1 MAYIITVAETAK
13 ALGVTSSRV
22 YQLIEQGTIAAER
35 IGRTWL
41 VDDVSVRERAEHP
54 VSAGRPKA
62 QQTSS
67 QTTFSLMN
75 RTHPV
80 LEFHYDEEGGS
91 FGEVVSIDDPRRAP
105 LGIVSARGTKASTKA
120 LRYWWAHRAIPA
132 TRAGLDARLRELG
145 IDDPSRLLGIVSA
158 RGTKAS
164 TKALRYWWAHR
175 AIPATRAGLD
185 ARLRE
190 LGIDDPSRL
199 PFKSLGLSL
208 SDQYWVRPKDS
219 SIRWEDVNYFHN
231 GFDLEGDSW
240 LSGVGLR
247 SPDNTS
253 EGELPKRWV
262 LEDGRRVLL
271 KGAGPLG
278 QEPYNEAAATS
289 LFRRLLPTESYVP
302 YEVRLGDAGPVSACR
317 CFLRDDEEYIPAY
330 YVRQIA
336 RQPNHHSDYRHM
348 VECLTRLGVSDAEA
362 RLSQMI
368 VCDDIL
374 GNFDRHYRNF
384 GVVRNV
390 ETLECRMA
398 PLFDSG
404 SCLWCNA
411 PTDALLRGSWKFSTK
426 PFHEDA
432 NHQLRL
438 VDDYS
443 WFDPAVLEGFVDE
456 VVAILGENP
465 VLADRLGAVAEAVQ
479 WRIGRILAVL

>member
-1 MAYIITVAETAK
+1 MAHVITVAEAAK
-13 ALGVTSSRV
+13 TLGVSSARV
-22 YQLIEQGTIAAER
+22 YQLLEQGSLSAER
-35 IGRTWL
+35 VGRTWL
-41 VDDVSVRERAEHP
+41 VDDASVRERAEHP

-62 QQTSS
+62 QRPVHE
-67 QTTFSLMN
+67 TTFSLMN
-75 RTHPV
+75 RTYPV
-80 LEFHYDEEGGS
+80 LEFLYDEESGS
-91 FGEVVSIDDPRRAP
+91 FGGIVSIDDPQRAP

-132 TRAGLDARLRELG
+132 TRTGLDARLRELG
-145 IDDPSRLLGIVSA
+145 IDN
-158 RGTKAS
+158 
-164 TKALRYWWAHR
+164 
-175 AIPATRAGLD
+175 
-185 ARLRE
+185 
-190 LGIDDPSRL
+190 PSRL

-208 SDQYWVRPKDS
+208 SDQYWVRPTDS
-219 SIRWEDVNYFHN
+219 AIRWEDVNYFHN

-240 LSGVGLR
+240 LAGVGLR

-262 LEDGRRVLL
+262 LENGHRVLL

-278 QEPYNEAAATS
+278 QEPYNEAVATA
-289 LFRRLLPTESYVP
+289 LFQRLLPAESHVP
-302 YEVRLGDAGPVSACR
+302 YEVRFTDTGPVSACR

-336 RQPNHHSDYRHM
+336 RQPNHHSDHRHM
-348 VECLTRLGVSDAEA
+348 VECLAQLGIFDAEM
-362 RLSQMI
+362 RLAQMI

-384 GVVRNV
+384 GIVRNV

-404 SCLWCNA
+404 SCLWCNV
-411 PTDALLRGSWKFSTK
+411 PTDTLLRGSWKFSTK

-443 WFDPAVLEGFVDE
+443 WFDPTALEGFVE
-456 VVAILGENP
+456 EAVAILGENP
-465 VLADRLGAVAEAVQ
+465 ALIDRLDAVAEAVR
-479 WRIGRILAVL
+479 WRIGRILAML

>member
-1 MAYIITVAETAK
+1 MAYIITVVETAK
-13 ALGVTSSRV
+13 MLGVSPSRV
-22 YQLIEQGTIAAER
+22 YQLIEQGAISAER

-41 VDDVSVRERAEHP
+41 VDDASVQERAKHP
-54 VSAGRPKA
+54 VSAGRPKIHPP
-62 QQTSS
+62 SNE
-67 QTTFSLMN
+67 TTFSLMN
-75 RTHPV
+75 RTRPV
-80 LEFHYDEEGGS
+80 LEFRYDEESGS
-91 FGEVVSIDDPRRAP
+91 FGEIISIDDPQRAP
-105 LGIVSARGTKASTKA
+105 
-120 LRYWWAHRAIPA
+120 
-132 TRAGLDARLRELG
+132 
-145 IDDPSRLLGIVSA
+145 LGIVSA

-219 SIRWEDVNYFHN
+219 AIRWEDINYFHN

-278 QEPYNEAAATS
+278 QEPYNEVAATT

-302 YEVRLGDAGPVSACR
+302 YEVQLADAGPVSACR

-348 VECLTRLGVSDAEA
+348 VECLTKLGVSDAEA

-404 SCLWCNA
+404 SCLWCNT

-432 NHQLRL
+432 NRQLRL

-443 WFDPAVLEGFVDE
+443 WFDPAALEGFVDE

-465 VLADRLGAVAEAVQ
+465 VLADRLGAVVEAVQ